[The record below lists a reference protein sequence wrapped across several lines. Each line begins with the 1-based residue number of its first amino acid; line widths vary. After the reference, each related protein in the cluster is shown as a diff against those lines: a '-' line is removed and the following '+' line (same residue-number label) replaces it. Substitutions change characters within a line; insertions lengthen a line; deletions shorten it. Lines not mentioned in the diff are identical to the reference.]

1 MDELNSLGYNFFV
14 DKILHLITNASMS
27 LMANVKQKA
36 HMA

>member
-1 MDELNSLGYNFFV
+1 MDELNGLGNNFFV
-14 DKILHLITNASMS
+14 DKMVKLITNASIS

>member
-1 MDELNSLGYNFFV
+1 MDELNGFGNNFFV
-14 DKILHLITNASMS
+14 DKISHLITNASTS